1 MLFKDKLKQYR
12 LENKLTQDELA
23 NQIFVSR
30 TLISKWENGVLYP
43 SAENMNKLSVIMKE
57 DVNSLLSDDEAKMLV
72 LENNAQNNL
81 SIIQKILYII
91 SLILISSG
99 VTLLIVGFV
108 IPSDLTRPED
118 IVNSVNTITV
128 ICIMF
133 KSLGGTM
140 TFIGMLISIVT
151 TFFKI
156 KSSL

>member
-23 NQIFVSR
+23 SEIFVSR

-57 DVNSLLSDDEAKMLV
+57 DVDSLLSDDEAKMLV

-118 IVNSVNTITV
+118 VVNSINTITV

-140 TFIGMLISIVT
+140 TFIGTLISIVT

>member
-23 NQIFVSR
+23 SEIFVSR

-57 DVNSLLSDDEAKMLV
+57 DVDSLLSDDEAKMLV

-99 VTLLIVGFV
+99 VTLLIVGFI
-108 IPSDLTRPED
+108 IPSDLMRPED
-118 IVNSVNTITV
+118 VINSINTITV

-140 TFIGMLISIVT
+140 TFIGTLISIVT

>member
-1 MLFKDKLKQYR
+1 MLSLHTASCQV
-12 LENKLTQDELA
+12 THQ
-23 NQIFVSR
+23 
-30 TLISKWENGVLYP
+30 
-43 SAENMNKLSVIMKE
+43 SAY
-57 DVNSLLSDDEAKMLV
+57 DSLLSDDEAKMLV

-118 IVNSVNTITV
+118 VVNSINTITV
-128 ICIMF
+128 ICIMI

-140 TFIGMLISIVT
+140 TFIGTLISIVT

>member
-118 IVNSVNTITV
+118 VVNSVNTITI

>member
-23 NQIFVSR
+23 NQILVSR

-72 LENNAQNNL
+72 LENNSQNNL

-118 IVNSVNTITV
+118 VVNSVNTITV